1 MPNNYKTIINFRD
14 GIQVDADDLI
24 SQNGLVGIG
33 TTIPREQ
40 LDVRGNIIVENET
53 NLRHV
58 NVIGYATHYGN
69 INVAV
74 GYSVGIGT
82 TVPEATFQVGVGTTG
97 ATITAEGVVSAQQF
111 VGDGSGLINLPTSV
125 WDNPNPGAGTTI
137 YAFRPVGIAKTFPQ
151 ADFAIG
157 DLIEVD
163 AISGVGTF
171 EGLEAKNL
179 TLTGNAQ
186 QGNITMVGDIIGVQ
200 TVTGSGNIELAGIGS
215 FGGLDMASGVM
226 IGTARGLKFTGDN
239 TTIDFEGGAVD
250 AASRQGIRF
259 IETSG
264 ASESQAILYN
274 ANVTGVGGTESGQV
288 EFWGRDNLDSDP
300 IKYKPRVVIS
310 REGRIGVGKSTVDT
324 SYNVDVV
331 GTGTFTGSVGAAGGF
346 IGDVIGDIT
355 GVAGLAEGLTG
366 TPDIIVDDI
375 TSPGIN
381 TIYIRNTGVSTFG
394 GELNVGN
401 FIGVGSTSSAL
412 GRGLGVIGGADFTG
426 GGTFAGDVTVGGNL
440 TVGGTFGGSVNIS
453 DVTANELVVTG
464 IMSGTTSSS
473 AVLNDTTITGNVI
486 QSADKQ
492 STFGAVTI
500 GGTTRINTTDLFF
513 GDGSTQVSASGTV
526 FANLSG
532 IITTGRIQCDVLDIN
547 TTFNY
552 TGGSIGTFG
561 SIELRGGTGII
572 SCTDVICSGIVSCQN
587 MNATAGVTTVFDLDI
602 SDGNNTNLLIKKVG
616 FNTTLNG
623 IGIAE
628 GIEMYDNAEIS
639 MQGQGG
645 IGIGT
650 TSGKRS
656 PNIDLYVG
664 YRRDDV
670 GAFLGGDVLFEGAVG
685 IGTKV
690 ELSQGNAVE
699 VYKNVHLF
707 SNHTGIG
714 GTEGA
719 GIVRVGFDTALPQ
732 SSIDLGESE
741 GSIILSRR
749 TEAQGTPQFGRPG
762 LLWYN
767 TDNNY
772 PEIYTTNNST
782 VGIKT
787 ILNETHDPNNVLEE
801 LGFLGGIVDSD
812 LQRRQRLNADS
823 IDNYIQPGPEF
834 GLANSVGFGTAH
846 MLYNKAY
853 DKHQYATQQ
862 GSSKTDASIFRSYV
876 SSGTSALN
884 IELDSTGTKVFIT
897 IAGVGSATLSL
908 V

>member
-1 MPNNYKTIINFRD
+1 
-14 GIQVDADDLI
+14 
-24 SQNGLVGIG
+24 
-33 TTIPREQ
+33 
-40 LDVRGNIIVENET
+40 
-53 NLRHV
+53 
-58 NVIGYATHYGN
+58 
-69 INVAV
+69 
-74 GYSVGIGT
+74 
-82 TVPEATFQVGVGTTG
+82 
-97 ATITAEGVVSAQQF
+97 
-111 VGDGSGLINLPTSV
+111 
-125 WDNPNPGAGTTI
+125 
-137 YAFRPVGIAKTFPQ
+137 
-151 ADFAIG
+151 
-157 DLIEVD
+157 
-163 AISGVGTF
+163 
-171 EGLEAKNL
+171 
-179 TLTGNAQ
+179 
-186 QGNITMVGDIIGVQ
+186 
-200 TVTGSGNIELAGIGS
+200 
-215 FGGLDMASGVM
+215 
-226 IGTARGLKFTGDN
+226 
-239 TTIDFEGGAVD
+239 
-250 AASRQGIRF
+250 
-259 IETSG
+259 
-264 ASESQAILYN
+264 
-274 ANVTGVGGTESGQV
+274 
-288 EFWGRDNLDSDP
+288 
-300 IKYKPRVVIS
+300 
-310 REGRIGVGKSTVDT
+310 
-324 SYNVDVV
+324 
-331 GTGTFTGSVGAAGGF
+331 
-346 IGDVIGDIT
+346 
-355 GVAGLAEGLTG
+355 
-366 TPDIIVDDI
+366 
-375 TSPGIN
+375 
-381 TIYIRNTGVSTFG
+381 
-394 GELNVGN
+394 
-401 FIGVGSTSSAL
+401 
-412 GRGLGVIGGADFTG
+412 
-426 GGTFAGDVTVGGNL
+426 
-440 TVGGTFGGSVNIS
+440 
-453 DVTANELVVTG
+453 
-464 IMSGTTSSS
+464 MSGTTSSS

-572 SCTDVICSGIVSCQN
+572 SCTDVICSGIVSCLN

-767 TDNNY
+767 TTNNY

-812 LQRRQRLNADS
+812 LQRRQRLQADS

>member
-24 SQNGLVGIG
+24 SNNGLVGIG

-58 NVIGYATHYGN
+58 NVIGHSTHYGLV
-69 INVAV
+69 NVAV

-97 ATITAEGVVSAQQF
+97 TTITAEGVVSAQQF
-111 VGDGSGLINLPTSV
+111 VGDGSGLTNLPTSV
-125 WDNPNPGAGTTI
+125 WNNDNPGAGTTI
-137 YAFRPVGIAKTFPQ
+137 YAFRPVGVAKTFPQ
-151 ADFAIG
+151 ADFAVG

-171 EGLEAKNL
+171 EGLSAKNI

-239 TTIDFEGGAVD
+239 TTIDFEGSAVD

-310 REGRIGVGKSTVDT
+310 REGRIAVGKSTIDPT
-324 SYNVDVV
+324 FNLDVV

-355 GVAGLAEGLTG
+355 GVAGLAQGLTG
-366 TPDIIVDDI
+366 TPDIIVDEI

-394 GELNVGN
+394 GELSVGN

-426 GGTFAGDVTVGGNL
+426 GGTFAGDVIIGGDL
-440 TVGGTFGGSVNIS
+440 SVGGTFGGSVNIS

-473 AVLNDTTITGNVI
+473 AILNDTTITGNVT

-513 GDGSTQVSASGTV
+513 GDASTQVSASGTV

-532 IITTGRIQCDVLDIN
+532 IITTGRVQCDVLDVN

-552 TGGSIGTFG
+552 TGGGIGTFG
-561 SIELRGGTGII
+561 SIELRGSTGII

-587 MNATAGVTTVFDLDI
+587 MNAIAGVTTVFDLDI

-616 FNTTLNG
+616 FNTTLQG

-639 MQGQGG
+639 MQGPGG

-656 PNIDLYVG
+656 NNVDLYVG

-690 ELSQGNAVE
+690 ELGVGNAVE

-707 SNHTGIG
+707 SNHTGVG
-714 GTEGA
+714 GTEGS
-719 GIVRVGFDTALPQ
+719 GVVRVGFDTSQPQ
-732 SSIDLGESE
+732 SALDLGESE
-741 GSIILSRR
+741 GSIILCRR
-749 TEAQGTPQFGRPG
+749 TELQGQPDGERPG
-762 LLWYN
+762 LLYFDTTEN
-767 TDNNY
+767 YPKYVDNNLAG
-772 PEIYTTNNST
+772 

-787 ILNETHDPNNVLEE
+787 VMNETHDPIAYLEE
-801 LGFLGGIVDSD
+801 LGFIGGVVDSD

-823 IDNYIQPGPEF
+823 IDNVIQPGPEF

-853 DKHQYATQQ
+853 DKHQYATAQ

-897 IAGVGSATLSL
+897 IAGVGSATLNL

>member
-58 NVIGYATHYGN
+58 NVIGHSTHYGL

-125 WDNPNPGAGTTI
+125 WDNPTPGAGTTI
-137 YAFRPVGIAKTFPQ
+137 YAFRPVGVAVTYPG
-151 ADFAIG
+151 ADFAVG

-171 EGLEAKNL
+171 EGLSAKNI

-355 GVAGLAEGLTG
+355 GVAGLAQGLTG
-366 TPDIIVDDI
+366 TPDITVDEI
-375 TSPGIN
+375 NSLGIN
-381 TIYIRNTGVSTFG
+381 SIFIRNTGVSTFG
-394 GELNVGN
+394 GELSVQN

-412 GRGLGVIGGADFTG
+412 GRGMGVIGGADFTG
-426 GGTFAGDVTVGGNL
+426 GGSFGGDLTVGGNL
-440 TVGGTFGGSVNIS
+440 TIGGTFGGSVSIA
-453 DVTANELVVTG
+453 DVTAQELIVTG

-473 AVLNDTTITGNVI
+473 AVLNTTTITGNVT
-486 QSADKQ
+486 QDVTKQ
-492 STFGAVTI
+492 SSFGAVTI
-500 GGTTRINTTDLFF
+500 GGTATFDTENIIF
-513 GDGSTQVSASGTV
+513 GSISKQVSASGTV

-532 IITTGRIQCDVLDIN
+532 IITTGGVVCNDITIAGN
-547 TTFNY
+547 FNY
-552 TGGSIGTFG
+552 TGGNIGTFG
-561 SIELRGGTGII
+561 SIELDGQSGII
-572 SCTDVICSGIVSCQN
+572 SCGSIESSGNVQCQFMIAN
-587 MNATAGVTTVFDLDI
+587 AGVTTVANLDI
-602 SDGNNTNLLIKKVG
+602 SDGTGTNLLITRVG
-616 FNTTLNG
+616 FNTTLAG
-623 IGIAE
+623 IPVEEGIALF
-628 GIEMYDNAEIS
+628 DNAEIAMLGS
-639 MQGQGG
+639 AG

-650 TSGKRS
+650 TSGKR
-656 PNIDLYVG
+656 NDEVDLYVG
-664 YRRDDV
+664 YRRDENGNFI
-670 GAFLGGDVLFEGAVG
+670 GAGVVFEGGVG

-690 ELSQGNAVE
+690 GPQDTNVLE
-699 VYKNVHLF
+699 VYKDTKFF

-714 GTEGA
+714 GTGEIG
-719 GIVRVGFDTALPQ
+719 VRIGVDTNNPQ
-732 SSIDLGESE
+732 GTFDLGEAD
-741 GSIILSRR
+741 GSIIVSRR
-749 TEAQGTPQFGRPG
+749 NDSTPVNARPG
-762 LLWYN
+762 CVWFDTFSNQLFVA
-767 TDNNY
+767 DNLMNDVA
-772 PEIYTTNNST
+772 IAT
-782 VGIKT
+782 VK
-787 ILNETHDPNNVLEE
+787 NETHDIPEVLQEV
-801 LGFLGGIVDSD
+801 GFLGGIVNND
-812 LQRRQRLNADS
+812 LQRRNFLNNDS
-823 IDNYIQPGPEF
+823 IDNFIQPGPEF
-834 GLANSVGFGTAH
+834 GLADSVGFGTAH

-853 DKHQYATQQ
+853 NKHQYATQQ
-862 GSSKTDASIFRSYV
+862 GTNKLDASIFRSYV
-876 SSGTSALN
+876 SSATSALN
-884 IELDSTGTKVFIT
+884 IELDSTGTKVIID
-897 IAGVGSATLSL
+897 IAGIGSATLNL

>member
-40 LDVRGNIIVENET
+40 LDVRGNIIVENDT

-97 ATITAEGVVSAQQF
+97 ATITAEGVINAQQF

-125 WDNPNPGAGTTI
+125 WDNPTPGAGTTI

-171 EGLEAKNL
+171 EGLSAKNI

-215 FGGLDMASGVM
+215 FGGLNMASGAM

-355 GVAGLAEGLTG
+355 GVAGLAQGLTG
-366 TPDIIVDDI
+366 TPDITVDEI
-375 TSPGIN
+375 NSLGIN
-381 TIYIRNTGVSTFG
+381 SIFIRNTGVSTFG
-394 GELNVGN
+394 GELSVSN

-473 AVLNDTTITGNVI
+473 AILNDTTITGNVT
-486 QSADKQ
+486 QDTTKQ

-639 MQGQGG
+639 MQGPGG

-656 PNIDLYVG
+656 PNVDLYVG

-670 GAFLGGDVLFEGAVG
+670 GAFLGGDVLFEGSVG

-690 ELSQGNAVE
+690 QLGVGNAVE
-699 VYKNVHLF
+699 VYKNVQLF
-707 SNHTGIG
+707 SNHSGVG
-714 GTEGA
+714 GTEGS
-719 GIVRVGFDTALPQ
+719 GSIKVGFDTNEPQ
-732 SSIDLGESE
+732 SSIDLGESD
-741 GSIILSRR
+741 GSIILARR
-749 TEAQGTPQFGRPG
+749 TELQGTPTVDRPG
-762 LLWYN
+762 LLWY
-767 TDNNY
+767 DM
-772 PEIYTTNNST
+772 TNDRPTVISSNEQA

-787 ILNETHDPNNVLEE
+787 VLNETHDPNNVLEE
-801 LGFLGGIVDSD
+801 LGFLGGVVDSD

-876 SSGTSALN
+876 SSATSALN

-897 IAGVGSATLSL
+897 IAGVGSATMSL